1 MHIYLWNTAVKLQSD
16 PIWNDGA
23 LGFLKR
29 SPQQQEEQEE
39 QQDE

>member
-1 MHIYLWNTAVKLQSD
+1 LRNNCTKFHADIAD

-23 LGFLKR
+23 LGFLKSVR
-29 SPQQQEEQEE
+29 NKNKIE